1 MKLIIALLAGIYGCS
16 FNREQSVGHLAILG
30 DSVYE
35 CEALEFPGLE
45 IPVHLSVQSFE
56 ELNMNLLIQNGHF
69 ISESCAKDQQN
80 CKDDVNDGFYST
92 IEECL
97 EEMAS
102 DCLHQEL

>member
-1 MKLIIALLAGIYGCS
+1 M
-16 FNREQSVGHLAILG
+16 
-30 DSVYE
+30 
-35 CEALEFPGLE
+35 P
-45 IPVHLSVQSFE
+45 SFE
-56 ELNMNLLIQNGHF
+56 EPSEKLLIQNGHS
-69 ISESCAKDQQN
+69 ISESCAKDQEN

>member
-1 MKLIIALLAGIYGCS
+1 MKLLISLLVGVYGCS
-16 FNREQSVGHLAILG
+16 FSREQSVRPYWLTQYT
-30 DSVYE
+30 SVKLLNFQ
-35 CEALEFPGLE
+35 AWKFQPTSM
-45 IPVHLSVQSFE
+45 PSFE
-56 ELNMNLLIQNGHF
+56 EPSEKLLIQNGHS
-69 ISESCAKDQQN
+69 ISESCAKDQEN